1 MSEQEAARF
10 EDTLDALEAQRE
22 QTEAGFRELL
32 DGLTVSVDAVRAATE
47 QIEAHSRQ
55 HGDARAHA
63 LEQLGAQA
71 AVDAATRSVTWPTGG
86 GVVRRR
92 VNAFVRW
99 LLRDYLEAMDRR
111 ADALTAGIDGL
122 EEGLAH
128 LHTVAAAVGD
138 AEREQQM
145 LAVLSASHAALE
157 AAAAVHRQM
166 LDLVNAKDAEVLQ
179 RAVGGPLRR
188 MELIFDE
195 FGRQQEAL
203 LAQLVGRRR
212 ELDGD

>member
-1 MSEQEAARF
+1 MSEQETARF

-22 QTEAGFRELL
+22 QTEARFRELL
-32 DGLTVSVDAVRAATE
+32 DGLTASVDAVRSAKE

-55 HGDARAHA
+55 HGDARAQA
-63 LEQLGAQA
+63 LAQLDERVVA
-71 AVDAATRSVTWPTGG
+71 DAATRLVAWPTGG

-92 VNAFVRW
+92 VNAFARW
-99 LLRDYLEAMDRR
+99 LLRDYLETIDRR
-111 ADALTAGIDGL
+111 ADALNAGIDGR
-122 EEGLAH
+122 EEGIVQLRAITASLA
-128 LHTVAAAVGD
+128 D
-138 AEREQQM
+138 AERDQQM
-145 LAVLSASHAALE
+145 LALLSASHAALE
-157 AAAAVHRQM
+157 AAAGAHRQM

-203 LAQLVGRRR
+203 LAQLVRRRR
-212 ELDGD
+212 ELDAE

>member
-1 MSEQEAARF
+1 MSEHETARF

-22 QTEAGFRELL
+22 QTEVCFRELL
-32 DGLTVSVDAVRAATE
+32 DGLATSVDAVRAATQ

-55 HGDARAHA
+55 HGEARAQA
-63 LEQLGAQA
+63 LAQLDERVVA
-71 AVDAATRSVTWPTGG
+71 DAATRAVPWPTGCG
-86 GVVRRR
+86 FVRRR
-92 VNAFVRW
+92 VNAFARW
-99 LLRDYLEAMDRR
+99 FLRDYLETIDRR

-122 EEGLAH
+122 EGGIAQLRVITASLA
-128 LHTVAAAVGD
+128 D
-138 AEREQQM
+138 AERDQQM
-145 LAVLSASHAALE
+145 LDLLRASHAALD
-157 AAAAVHRQM
+157 AAASAHRQM
-166 LDLVNAKDAEVLQ
+166 LDLVNAKDAELLQ

-212 ELDGD
+212 ELDAD